1 MKRYTTNNFIRV
13 PQVRVIGSKGE
24 NLGVLETAVALAKA
38 KEEGLDLILVAE
50 KATPPVAKIID
61 FKKFLYDEKHKESKG
76 KSKGGGELKEFKLS
90 PRIGEGDMAF
100 RIKRSRDFIL
110 EDRNKVK
117 FTVQFKG
124 REIAYPN
131 FGTQKLERIIKE
143 LADIADIDEEIKLKG
158 NQMTL
163 ALRPKKG

>member
-1 MKRYTTNNFIRV
+1 MPT
-13 PQVRVIGSKGE
+13 VRVIGSGGE
-24 NLGVLETAVALAKA
+24 NLGVLETAIALSKA
-38 KEEGLDLILVAE
+38 REEGLDLILVAE
-50 KATPPVAKIID
+50 KAIPPVAKIID
-61 FKKFLYDEKHKESKG
+61 FKKFIYDEKHKESKG

-90 PRIGEGDMAF
+90 PRIGEGDIAF
-100 RIKRSRDFIL
+100 RIKRARDFIV

-131 FGTQKLERIIKE
+131 FGKEKLDRVVTE
-143 LADIADIDEEIKLKG
+143 LADISDIDEEIKLKG

-163 ALRPKKG
+163 SLRPKKG